1 MSDALI
7 VFSTCA
13 NRKEAL
19 AIARAIV
26 EERLAACVQLL
37 PPIHS
42 VYRWRGAV
50 EQSKEILM
58 LFKTTLAQ
66 FSALEK
72 RIAELHSYDTPEIL
86 AVPVAAGAEKYLAWL
101 IEPER
106 A

>member
-13 NRKEAL
+13 NREEAL